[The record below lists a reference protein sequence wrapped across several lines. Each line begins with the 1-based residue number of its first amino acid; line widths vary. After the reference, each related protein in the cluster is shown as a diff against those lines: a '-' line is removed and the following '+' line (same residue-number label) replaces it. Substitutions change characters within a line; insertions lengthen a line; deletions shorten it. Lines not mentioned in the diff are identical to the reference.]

1 MLIGYARVSSPKA
14 DRQDLQTQIKMLSEA
29 GCDEILTERG
39 SGAKRDRPVMN
50 QVVESALQEV
60 QEGRTAT
67 ILVVRLDRWG
77 RSLSDLLSTLERLH
91 QSGVGFRSLTE
102 TIDLSTP
109 AGILTLSV
117 LGAAAEYE
125 RALLRERIL
134 EAKRAKGPSA
144 IGGRPRSLTP
154 ANVALARRMKD
165 QEGMS
170 ANAVAAQFGV
180 SKSTL
185 LRSLRREDLA
195 SEAS

>member
-91 QSGVGFRSLTE
+91 HAGVGFRSLTE
-102 TIDLSTP
+102 TID
-109 AGILTLSV
+109 SV
-117 LGAAAEYE
+117 PGSLVIE
-125 RALLRERIL
+125 RVMLFS
-134 EAKRAKGPSA
+134 P
-144 IGGRPRSLTP
+144 T
-154 ANVALARRMKD
+154 
-165 QEGMS
+165 
-170 ANAVAAQFGV
+170 V
-180 SKSTL
+180 S
-185 LRSLRREDLA
+185 
-195 SEAS
+195 